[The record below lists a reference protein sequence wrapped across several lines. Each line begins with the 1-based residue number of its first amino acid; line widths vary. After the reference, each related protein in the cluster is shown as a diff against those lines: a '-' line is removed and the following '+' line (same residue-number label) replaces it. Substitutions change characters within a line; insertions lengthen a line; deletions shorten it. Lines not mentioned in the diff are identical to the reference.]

1 MVDQAPA
8 KPAFAG
14 LSLADDLR
22 EFETDVTAPPP
33 RPDKAKI
40 AAVSESAGF
49 PSREPLVAKAR
60 TPPRPLNY
68 DARLTIR
75 IAETDKARFDDLVY
89 RLRASNGEV
98 FRRLLDHFEASGG

>member
-1 MVDQAPA
+1 MVDSPKA

-22 EFETDVTAPPP
+22 EFEGDVTAAPP

-49 PSREPLVAKAR
+49 PSREPRAAKSAAP
-60 TPPRPLNY
+60 TRPLNY

-75 IAETDKARFDDLVY
+75 IAESDKTRFDDLVY

-98 FRRLLDHFEASGG
+98 FRRLLDRFEVSGE